1 MTERKNR
8 KRHACSSVHTG
19 LYTHLHT
26 LGATDRLKADAAAA
40 TVLSVASV
48 HIFLCFNMRSVYLCV
63 CVRLCEDQEEHTIE
77 LPLLLLL
84 L

>member
-1 MTERKNR
+1 MFE
-8 KRHACSSVHTG
+8 HTHRPIH
-19 LYTHLHT
+19 THSHT
-26 LGATDRLKADAAAA
+26 LGATDRLKADADAAAA

-63 CVRLCEDQEEHTIE
+63 CVRLCEDQEEHKIE